1 MFYIVFSHIY
11 LMRVYSILSLILGFD
26 FVQYAKNI
34 CVKTLYNS
42 FTTCQICYVRVRYL
56 HIRLAAYWQ
65 SPLHPCTLGGTS
77 LKDEKYI
84 KRLFFLKRLRECF
97 QWFTESNM
105 KRICCELGRSEFDK

>member
-77 LKDEKYI
+77 LKEREIYQKIIFPKAI
-84 KRLFFLKRLRECF
+84 KGMLSVVYRK
-97 QWFTESNM
+97 
-105 KRICCELGRSEFDK
+105 